1 LGHDLHAEGSKGT
14 LWAKSACPSLSLPT
28 EPALKGAK
36 GKAHAREIF
45 GYCGSLVESTEEQLS
60 AAIRTD
66 VLNGTAATEKAL
78 CRTFTS
84 HCRGVKRR
92 KTTPAPSPPPPPLEE
107 PQEGAAG
114 EASEAETTMHEEL

>member
-1 LGHDLHAEGSKGT
+1 M
-14 LWAKSACPSLSLPT
+14 SLPT

-66 VLNGTAATEKAL
+66 ALNSTAATEKAL

-84 HCRGVKRR
+84 HCRGIKRR
-92 KTTPAPSPPPPPLEE
+92 KMTPAPPSPPPPLEE